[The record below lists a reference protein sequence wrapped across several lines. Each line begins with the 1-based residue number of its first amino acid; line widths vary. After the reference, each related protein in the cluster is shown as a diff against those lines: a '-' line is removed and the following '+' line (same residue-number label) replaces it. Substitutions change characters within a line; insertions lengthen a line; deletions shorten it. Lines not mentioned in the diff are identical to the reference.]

1 LSLEDFAKLDI
12 QQREI
17 ISQAMFYHVPQDSL
31 SQLFLHTDSSVIDT
45 GTTTL
50 LQTGNKQIETGT
62 KLVDNAVETGNK
74 IIET

>member
-1 LSLEDFAKLDI
+1 LSLADFAKLDI

-17 ISQAMFYHVPQDSL
+17 VSQAMFYHVPQDSL

-50 LQTGNKQIETGT
+50 VQTGDTQIETG
-62 KLVDNAVETGNK
+62 KEIVINVVKTG
-74 IIET
+74 